1 MAGFY
6 CFGIE
11 LEMVATPRDASEAAR
26 YMRDA
31 GTDDLKYH
39 LEYYDELP
47 PKGWQGWFI
56 TSDSSNLK
64 DEHDELWRPP
74 IVPLETVSGILE
86 TVGEYGR
93 TWQEQIEYF
102 WMAQS
107 AIFHIPESSTTCGTH
122 VHITPGPA
130 REWSLDQVKR
140 IAIGIIRYKDQIQRL
155 LPAHRRSTSSYDSNS
170 TFSSVFEDGSAP
182 GQRHANKY
190 LRRNSDSTE
199 DIREVFRRPSPARAF
214 NLSRPARVA
223 ALAYEMNRMADMA
236 AIVGVIQDD
245 RRALWNFANLLQ
257 DKKTIEFRG
266 GRGLRGP
273 QRTKWCIAFVVGFV
287 DFLMSMDADTHDEP
301 ADANVK
307 WLYAG
312 IRWRAH
318 ENRCRDLSLN
328 HEMFNE
334 TIP

>member
-11 LEMVATPRDASEAAR
+11 LEMVATPRDASQAAR

-56 TSDSSNLK
+56 TSDSSILK
-64 DEHDELWRPP
+64 DEHDELRRPP
-74 IVPLETVSGILE
+74 IVPLDAVSGILE

-93 TWQEQIEYF
+93 TWQE
-102 WMAQS
+102 
-107 AIFHIPESSTTCGTH
+107 HI
-122 VHITPGPA
+122 
-130 REWSLDQVKR
+130 
-140 IAIGIIRYKDQIQRL
+140 Y
-155 LPAHRRSTSSYDSNS
+155 
-170 TFSSVFEDGSAP
+170 TFSSVFEGGSAP
-182 GQRHANKY
+182 GQRHANTY
-190 LRRNSDSTE
+190 LRRNSDSNE

-273 QRTKWCIAFVVGFV
+273 QRTKWWIAFVVGFV
-287 DFLMSMDADTHDEP
+287 DSLMSTDADTHDEP

-307 WLYAG
+307 CLYAG

-318 ENRCRDLSLN
+318 ENRCRDLPLD

-334 TIP
+334 TIL